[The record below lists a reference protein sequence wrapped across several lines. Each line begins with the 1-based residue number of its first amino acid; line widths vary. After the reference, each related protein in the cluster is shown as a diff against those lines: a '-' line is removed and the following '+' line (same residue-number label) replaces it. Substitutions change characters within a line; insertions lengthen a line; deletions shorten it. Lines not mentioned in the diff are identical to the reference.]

1 MALYTF
7 FLEYEGGTY
16 ISQVKV
22 SKKELAPKAW
32 AMQFDL
38 PSRKRYR
45 KFFEPKFQEKL
56 VESLDL
62 NIIIA
67 LENVKN
73 TWSFSAYRLDR
84 PATIHFT
91 KTVEK

>member
-16 ISQVKV
+16 ISQVKAIGE
-22 SKKELAPKAW
+22 KRATKIW
-32 AMQFDL
+32 ASEFKLSETKQYG
-38 PSRKRYR
+38 R
-45 KFFEPKFQEKL
+45 FFEDNFQKKL

-62 NIIIA
+62 NLISQIDG
-67 LENVKN
+67 VKN
-73 TWSFSAYRLDR
+73 TWAFSAYMLDK

-91 KTVEK
+91 KTVDR